1 MLRHNGFIISC
12 IYLQVRCVQCCQMLV
27 FFNKCEIL
35 RHARE
40 HSEHGEVM
48 QFNGANL
55 LPIPLSLCHRRTK
68 DHFLASSTD
77 DEDRAPSLSN
87 GRKTSVCALVS

>member
-1 MLRHNGFIISC
+1 
-12 IYLQVRCVQCCQMLV
+12 MLV

-40 HSEHGEVM
+40 HSDHGEVM

-55 LPIPLSLCHRRTK
+55 LPIPLSLCHRRSK
-68 DHFLASSTD
+68 EQFLAASND
-77 DEDRAPSLSN
+77 DERSVEID
-87 GRKTSVCALVS
+87 GKKTSACAVVGFSVFCALLSTFNTVCVFLH

>member
-1 MLRHNGFIISC
+1 
-12 IYLQVRCVQCCQMLV
+12 MLV

-55 LPIPLSLCHRRTK
+55 LPMPIPIALCRRRTK
-68 DHFLASSTD
+68 EKFLAVAL
-77 DEDRAPSLSN
+77 DEDHSIDRSN
-87 GRKTSVCALVS
+87 AKKTSACAMVRFTKQSDLICGESC